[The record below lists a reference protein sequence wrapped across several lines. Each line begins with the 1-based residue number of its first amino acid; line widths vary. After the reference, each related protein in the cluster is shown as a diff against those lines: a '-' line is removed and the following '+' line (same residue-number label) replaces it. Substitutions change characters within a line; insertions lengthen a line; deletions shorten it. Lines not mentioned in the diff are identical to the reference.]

1 MEIREI
7 ALVASAALFFM
18 LMLADHYFFEKRIK
32 EVEDRFIKYRTDIH
46 NKMSNI
52 LDNNEN
58 ILEHCNRCIA
68 LCNDLMFQCEKMI
81 SETKELLA
89 VIKEKGDT
97 DDREGTGE

>member
-7 ALVASAALFFM
+7 ALVVAAALFFM

-46 NKMSNI
+46 NKMSNM
-52 LDNNEN
+52 LDSNEN
-58 ILEHCNRCIA
+58 ILEHCNRCIS
-68 LCNDLMFQCEKMI
+68 LCNDLMFQSEKMI

-97 DDREGTGE
+97 DDRESTRE